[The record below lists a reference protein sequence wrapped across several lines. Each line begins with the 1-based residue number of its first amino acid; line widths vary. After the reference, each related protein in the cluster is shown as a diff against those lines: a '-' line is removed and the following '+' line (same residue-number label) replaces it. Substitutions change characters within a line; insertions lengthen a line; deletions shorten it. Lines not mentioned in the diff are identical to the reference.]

1 MSQWEGLHSRGGDYT
16 RVWIPGSGIT
26 EGHPRG
32 CLSPGCFSPSFTGE
46 QELIGRTR
54 GTRVSFLGRE
64 QKHRYRKEDTCY
76 FRGKRWPMG
85 LASRLCVCLC
95 TCVLTCT
102 HLWLQGDTRRERN
115 LEHAFVT
122 WAMLP
127 TGRKIGSHGQWKI
140 LDFTVIDGS
149 PELNPMKYACDV

>member
-46 QELIGRTR
+46 QELIGWIR

-64 QKHRYRKEDTCY
+64 QKHRYRRTHATLGESGVPWGWHRDCVCVC
-76 FRGKRWPMG
+76 
-85 LASRLCVCLC
+85 AHVCLC
-95 TCVLTCT
+95 AHTCGYRET
-102 HLWLQGDTRRERN
+102 WEERN

-122 WAMLP
+122 WVMLP
-127 TGRKIGSHGQWKI
+127 TGRKIGSHGEWKI

-149 PELNPMKYACDV
+149 PELNPIKYTCDV